1 METERGKKGLLIQS
15 DVPTPAEDDDAV
27 VDGDDELGLIDLIQL

>member
-15 DVPTPAEDDDAV
+15 KAPTPAEDDDAV
-27 VDGDDELGLIDLIQL
+27 DGDDELGLLDLIQL